1 MMNDTDE
8 LSDEEKSYH
17 EWVTK
22 NLSFINQHKQSIN
35 VMKKLYMEGFTAGWQ
50 RRQEHNAKEWL
61 QK

>member
-1 MMNDTDE
+1 MIENEDF
-8 LSDEEKSYH
+8 SDEEKSYH

-35 VMKKLYMEGFTAGWQ
+35 VMKKLYMEGFAAGWQ
-50 RRQEHNAKEWL
+50 SKKQYQSQEWL